1 MRRRILGAAVCLS
14 ALASAAG
21 ASVKITVDA
30 SGKKVIY
37 NEPSAARTRRLAP
50 ALLLPPEAQ
59 LSEIIDQ
66 HAYGADLDPRL
77 VRAVIQVESGYN
89 PTALSNKGAMG
100 LMQLMPGTARELGV
114 SDPYDPS
121 DNIQGGTAYLRQLLT
136 QFEERIELAVAA
148 YNAGPGA
155 VMKYGGVPPYD
166 ETIDYVQRV
175 VGLYEGREVPVK
187 VAGQARIGRKV
198 ALQRDASG
206 QFVMS
211 TAGIAP
217 R

>member
-1 MRRRILGAAVCLS
+1 M
-14 ALASAAG
+14 
-21 ASVKITVDA
+21 KIKVDA
-30 SGKKVIY
+30 SGQKVIY
-37 NEPSAARTRRLAP
+37 NEPSAARTRRFSAS
-50 ALLLPPEAQ
+50 LLLPPEAQ

-66 HAYGADLDPRL
+66 HSYAADLDPKL

-89 PTALSNKGAMG
+89 ADALSNKGAIG

-114 SDPYDPS
+114 SDPYDP
-121 DNIQGGTAYLRQLLT
+121 NENVHGGTAYLRQLLT

-148 YNAGPGA
+148 YNAGPNA
-155 VMKYGGVPPYD
+155 VVRYGGIPPYD

-175 VGLYEGREVPVK
+175 ISLYEGREVPVK
-187 VAGQARIGRKV
+187 VAGSARLGRKV
-198 ALQRDASG
+198 ALGRDDSG
-206 QFVMS
+206 KFVMT